1 MTLVGQQAPEWEA
14 SAYFRGEQRTLSSED
29 FSNQWYVLY
38 WYPADFTFI
47 CPTEIQE
54 FEQLREDFE
63 DDGVAVLGCSTD
75 SFFSHKYWF
84 EQTDT
89 FEPSIQHPVLADTN
103 HSVSRAFGVL
113 EEDNGIAFR
122 ATAIVDPEGRIRS
135 LSVNDI
141 DRDGVGIGRSPA
153 EVLRTVQALQSGG
166 LCGADWEPGEL
177 FAG

>member
-1 MTLVGQQAPEWEA
+1 MTIVGQQAPEWKA
-14 SAYFRGEQRTLSSED
+14 SAYERGEQRTISSGD
-29 FSNQWYVLY
+29 FDGKWYVLY

-54 FEQLREDFE
+54 FENLREDFE
-63 DDGVAVLGCSTD
+63 DDGVAVIGCSTD

-89 FEPSIQHPVLADTN
+89 FEAGIHHPVLADTA
-103 HSVSRAFGVL
+103 HEVSRAFGVL
-113 EEDNGIAFR
+113 DEQSGIAFR
-122 ATAIVDPEGRIRS
+122 ATAVVDPEGRIRS

-141 DRDGVGIGRSPA
+141 DRDGVGVGRSPA

-166 LCGADWEPGEL
+166 LCGASWNEGEG
-177 FAG
+177 FVA